1 MSEKLTTTAGEL
13 MPNLPWTPE
22 NRNLPVAISPSPT
35 LALYDL
41 KGKARVYLNGDGS
54 ISASTIGVSD
64 SQGHS
69 LGSLMAIDGMGA
81 GLSLDNGKGEQRIF
95 MDPDHLELSDDAG
108 FKSSLGVTKNLVTS
122 RTGETHQTS
131 AASLLLFDK
140 DKNVIWK
147 AP

>member
-1 MSEKLTTTAGEL
+1 MIGAAS
-13 MPNLPWTPE
+13 
-22 NRNLPVAISPSPT
+22 VA
-35 LALYDL
+35 
-41 KGKARVYLNGDGS
+41 VGDGGAVS
-54 ISASTIGVSD
+54 YTHLDVYKRQIGVSD